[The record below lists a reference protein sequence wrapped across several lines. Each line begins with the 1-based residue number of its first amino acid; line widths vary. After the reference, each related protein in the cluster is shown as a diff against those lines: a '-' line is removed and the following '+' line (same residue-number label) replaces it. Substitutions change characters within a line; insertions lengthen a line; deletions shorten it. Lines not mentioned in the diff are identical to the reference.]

1 ACMEDIMKTGIK
13 KRLLRNLP
21 PRDIATTLSHL
32 VRASA
37 VDWLMMNA
45 NEPLLPKK
53 DIILDIFL
61 NGVKRHEI

>member
-1 ACMEDIMKTGIK
+1 
-13 KRLLRNLP
+13 
-21 PRDIATTLSHL
+21 